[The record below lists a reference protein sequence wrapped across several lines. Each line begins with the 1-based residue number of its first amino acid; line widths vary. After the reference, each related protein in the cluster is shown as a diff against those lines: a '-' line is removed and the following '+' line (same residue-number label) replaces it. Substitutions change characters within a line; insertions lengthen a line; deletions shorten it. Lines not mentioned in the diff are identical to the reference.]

1 MFVKPYIEA
10 REHGRI
16 NGLTPLEMFLRRLII
31 FIMHKGTKQQS
42 VTHVGN

>member
-1 MFVKPYIEA
+1 MFVKAYIEA

-16 NGLTPLEMFLRRLII
+16 NGLTPSEMFLQRLII
-31 FIMHKGTKQQS
+31 SIMHKGTTQQS